1 MGIRLRK
8 RERDLARQDEQ
19 HLGRV
24 TEATPIQ
31 IVSAHGVRLRDAR
44 GRSYIDLTSG
54 SCVVNF
60 GWNHP
65 AILERLHAVDA
76 PSYVAPNLL
85 YAPWVELARRLSDF
99 APGELE
105 VAYRAT
111 TGTEAVELAL
121 QIAMTY
127 TKRSKFV
134 SLAGAYHGN
143 SLLAHSIG
151 DADQPAHVPGC
162 KELALPLDEA
172 GLDRLRKLLAPGDV
186 AAFIMEPI
194 SMNHGVVVPSAR
206 FMRGAAELCRQHG
219 TLFVMDEVASGWGR
233 TGKLF
238 ATEYFDIAPDLMCL
252 AKAITN
258 GHAPLGATLATHDI
272 AEAVKDELEFY
283 ATFGWHPFAVEA
295 ALATIDL
302 IDRDG
307 DAILA
312 NVAER
317 SVEIATALGQLPWKR
332 RADVHVKGL
341 ALAVHFEDAKGYPGQ
356 IAEACRAA
364 GVLILDEDDYLALFP
379 PLVIDV
385 DTTREALDIL
395 ERVVA
400 R

>member
-1 MGIRLRK
+1 MGIRLR
-8 RERDLARQDEQ
+8 RTRDLAREDEK

-24 TEATPIQ
+24 SDATPIE
-31 IVSAHGVRLRDAR
+31 IVSARGIRLRDAR

-65 AILERLHAVDA
+65 TILERLHAVDV
-76 PSYVAPNLL
+76 PSYVAPSLL
-85 YAPWVELARRLSDF
+85 YAPWVELARRLTELV
-99 APGELE
+99 PGNLE

-127 TKRSKFV
+127 TKRAKFV
-134 SLAGAYHGN
+134 SLADAYHGN

-172 GLDRLRKLLAPGDV
+172 ALDRLRTLLAPNDV

-194 SMNHGVVVPSAR
+194 SMNHGVVVPSPD
-206 FMRGAAELCRQHG
+206 FMRGAARLCEQHG

-238 ATEYFDIAPDLMCL
+238 ATEYFDVAPDLMCL
-252 AKAITN
+252 AKSITN
-258 GHAPLGATLATHDI
+258 GHAPLGATLARSEI
-272 AEAVKDELEFY
+272 ADAVKDDLEFY

-295 ALATIDL
+295 ALATLDL
-302 IDRDG
+302 VEREG

-317 SVEIATALGQLPWKR
+317 SVELATALGQLPWR
-332 RADVHVKGL
+332 RQADVHVKGL
-341 ALAVHFEDAKGYPGQ
+341 ALAVHFEDAKGYPGEL
-356 IAEACRAA
+356 ADACREA
-364 GVLILDEDDYLALFP
+364 GLLVLDEDDALVMFP
-379 PLVIDV
+379 PLVIDRE
-385 DTTREALDIL
+385 TTREAIEIL
-395 ERVVA
+395 ERVVT